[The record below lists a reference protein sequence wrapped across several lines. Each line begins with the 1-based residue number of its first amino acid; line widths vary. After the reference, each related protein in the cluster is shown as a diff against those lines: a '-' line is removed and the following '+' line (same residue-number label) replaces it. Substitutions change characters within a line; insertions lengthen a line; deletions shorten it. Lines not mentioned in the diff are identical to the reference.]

1 MESIDLL
8 SVSACWGNLM
18 FDSVHSDSVGNS
30 GEILCMW
37 DLNSFCKSS
46 FTRSDYF
53 VIIRGLWLNSGIKLM
68 IVVVYA
74 PQEASEK
81 CLNEVHLGGSAFTW
95 CHKSTTKMS
104 KLDRFLVSE
113 NLLHSCPNIN
123 AISLDRYI
131 SDHRPILLR
140 KAIFDYGPI
149 SFQFY
154 NYWLEVDG
162 FDKLVREAWNDAPG
176 NKKNAIQNFMY
187 KLKYT
192 KEKIQGWLST
202 YRLNSR
208 GALAK
213 LKEDLRMFDEAI
225 DKGNSPV
232 EMVHKR
238 LETLNKIQ
246 LVNNTHMSE
255 VAQKAKIKW
264 VVEGDENTKFFHGML
279 NKKRNQRSIRGIMVN
294 GTWIDDPDNINTR
307 MEIRRKSRIRKQF
320 NQNNQAMSFK
330 K

>member
-1 MESIDLL
+1 MMGDFNEVRYKSERFGSNFKAYDADI
-8 SVSACWGNLM
+8 
-18 FDSVHSDSVGNS
+18 F
-30 GEILCMW
+30 
-37 DLNSFCKSS
+37 NSF
-46 FTRSDYF
+46 
-53 VIIRGLWLNSGIKLM
+53 IHNAG
-68 IVVVYA
+68 
-74 PQEASEK
+74 
-81 CLNEVHLGGSAFTW
+81 LNEVHLGGSAFTW
-95 CHKSTTKMS
+95 CHKSATKIS

-113 NLLHSCPNIN
+113 NLLHSCSNIN
-123 AISLDRYI
+123 VISLDCYI

-140 KAIFDYGPI
+140 EAIFDYGPI
-149 SFQFY
+149 PFRFY

-162 FDKLVREAWNDAPG
+162 FDKLVRDAWNDAPG
-176 NKKNAIQNFMY
+176 NKKNAIRNFMY

-192 KEKIQGWLST
+192 KEKIRGWLST

-246 LVNNTHMSE
+246 QVNNTHMSE

-264 VVEGDENTKFFHGML
+264 VVEGDENMKFFMRDDL
-279 NKKRNQRSIRGIMVN
+279 ERMVTKEEVKRLCGIAVV
-294 GTWIDDPDNINTR
+294 INPL
-307 MEIRRKSRIRKQF
+307 
-320 NQNNQAMSFK
+320 
-330 K
+330 